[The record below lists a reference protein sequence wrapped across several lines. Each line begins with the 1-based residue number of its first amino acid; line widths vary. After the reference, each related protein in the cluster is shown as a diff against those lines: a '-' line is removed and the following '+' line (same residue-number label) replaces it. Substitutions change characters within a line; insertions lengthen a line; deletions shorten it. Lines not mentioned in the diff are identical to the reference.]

1 MTRFSLI
8 LLFLISC
15 SALNEEL
22 IKKLT
27 SASDKTQ
34 SALKGLL
41 NEWSVKEYPNFLKSC
56 FMHKSSWE
64 IMKYKFMHR
73 VLSASVSNSRKTF
86 IASFLGR

>member
-1 MTRFSLI
+1 MNRLIISI
-8 LLFLISC
+8 LLLVGC
-15 SALNEEL
+15 SALNEDFV
-22 IKKLT
+22 KKIT

-64 IMKYKFMHR
+64 VMKYKFMHR
-73 VLSASVSNSRKTF
+73 VLSASVGNTRKSF